1 MHEMRNFEILY
12 SIDTHFLLYKFL
24 KVFIVKSRIYSMH
37 KFEISVPCIHC
48 VQLSVQYTVPVVH
61 EGLGHV
67 LDKGDAQLDVG
78 AEVEEEEPADAAR
91 QGGDEART
99 QEQQDGAQ

>member
-1 MHEMRNFEILY
+1 
-12 SIDTHFLLYKFL
+12 
-24 KVFIVKSRIYSMH
+24 MH

-67 LDKGDAQLDVG
+67 LDEGDAQLDVG
-78 AEVEEEEPADAAR
+78 AEVEEEEPAD
-91 QGGDEART
+91 GKP
-99 QEQQDGAQ
+99 DGAGKTGNMDSDSSGVEFNDIFVPYRNSSLEENSRQSS